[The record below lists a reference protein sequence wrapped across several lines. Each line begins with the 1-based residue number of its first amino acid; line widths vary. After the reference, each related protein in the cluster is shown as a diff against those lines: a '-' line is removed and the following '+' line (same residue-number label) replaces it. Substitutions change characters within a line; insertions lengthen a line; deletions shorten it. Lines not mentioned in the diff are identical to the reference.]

1 MFVCVRSTVCGWMD
15 MSIPVEMTGLFTAVT
30 VSFHHVVHKNQTLTI
45 RLANKHLYLWDV
57 LPTQYNFLNILLIF
71 SGYTMASGKYGHNSC
86 LWGKNPSHVSIQHIL
101 YMGSKLSLVSQ
112 ETLAE
117 WHHVSSLISPDVRVE
132 TLNVHMT
139 HESRC
144 QILTSHSTGFCMTRH
159 MTLNSKEHRIPQS
172 QNSEK
177 IINN

>member
-15 MSIPVEMTGLFTAVT
+15 MSIPVEKTGLFTAVT

-57 LPTQYNFLNILLIF
+57 LPTQYNFFKHTFNF
-71 SGYTMASGKYGHNSC
+71 
-86 LWGKNPSHVSIQHIL
+86 LWIYNGFWKIWTQFLPLGKNPSHVCIQHIL

-117 WHHVSSLISPDVRVE
+117 WHHVSSLISPAVPVE

-159 MTLNSKEHRIPQS
+159 MTLNSKEHRILQS